1 VRIGA
6 IAKYYGQSAF
16 MSRAV
21 YPVAQAPTCVHTMA
35 AGVDSKHGR
44 PDGHQK
50 GLHVT
55 TTPTMKRK
63 TPGKMTRRSALKL
76 ATASAVLP
84 LVHIR
89 SGRAAGKLSIAV
101 WDHLVPAGNAVM
113 QRQVDA
119 WAAKNQVEVQADF
132 ITSVGQKNL
141 LTIAAEAQAKTG
153 HDVQAFPTWEVHN
166 NADSLEPMD
175 DVMKRLTDKYGQ
187 VNHVCDYLAKINGH
201 WMAVPTSSGT
211 QYKGPCG
218 RISILKETAGLDVV
232 GMYPAKEGHVAASD
246 KWTWDAH
253 LAAAEACLKAGT
265 PFAIGLGQT
274 SDSVD
279 TAGAL
284 FRAYGA
290 ELVDKDGNNTVKSDK
305 VRAVLEYGQKLVKAL
320 PPDAVSFDD
329 ASNNR
334 ALISGQS
341 ALIWNPPSAWAVAKR
356 DAPKVADDSWSFSG
370 PSGPEGRF
378 LPYLPYFWGVWSFSK
393 NKTAAKELIEALLQ
407 RDTIEARCNE
417 VVGYDVPPFDSML
430 DFKVWQEVGPPTGTV
445 YNYPIRP
452 FHHAVAHIAA
462 LPAPP
467 EIAVQIYNR
476 GTMPTM
482 LAKLKSGQTIDQV
495 IAWASDELE
504 GFAR

>member
-1 VRIGA
+1 V
-6 IAKYYGQSAF
+6 
-16 MSRAV
+16 
-21 YPVAQAPTCVHTMA
+21 TT
-35 AGVDSKHGR
+35 
-44 PDGHQK
+44 PDTTATKQK
-50 GLHVT
+50 GSVS
-55 TTPTMKRK
+55 
-63 TPGKMTRRSALKL
+63 RRGALKL
-76 ATASAVLP
+76 AAASAALP

-89 SGRAAGKLSIAV
+89 TGRAAGKLSIAF
-101 WDHLVPAGNAVM
+101 WDHWVPSGNAVM
-113 QRQVDA
+113 KKQVEA
-119 WAAKNQVEVQADF
+119 WGAKNQVEVQADF
-132 ITSVGQKNL
+132 ITSVGNKNI

-166 NADSLEPMD
+166 NADSLEPID

-187 VNHVCDYLAKINGH
+187 VNEVCNYLAKIKGH

-218 RISILKETAGLDVV
+218 RISILKEAAGLDVQA
-232 GMYPAKEGHVAASD
+232 MYPAKAEHTALSD

-253 LAAAEACLKAGT
+253 LAAAEACHKAGKT
-265 PFAIGLGQT
+265 FAIGLGQT

-279 TAGAL
+279 CIGTL

-290 ELVDKDGNNTVKSDK
+290 ELVDKDGNITVKSDK
-305 VRAVLEYGQKLVKAL
+305 VRQVLEFGQKLVKAL
-320 PPDAVSFDD
+320 PDDAVSFDD

-356 DAPKVADDSWSFSG
+356 DNPQIAADCWSFPAPTG
-370 PSGPEGRF
+370 PAGRYE
-378 LPYLPYFWGVWSFSK
+378 PYLPYFWGVWGFSK

-407 RDTIEARCNE
+407 RDNVEERCNE
-417 VVGYDVPPFDSML
+417 VIGYDVPPFNSML
-430 DFKVWQEVGPPTGTV
+430 DFKIWEEVEPPKGTV
-445 YNYPIRP
+445 YNYPLRP
-452 FHHAVAHIAA
+452 FHKAEATIAA
-462 LPAPP
+462 FPAPP
-467 EIAVQIYNR
+467 EVAVQIYNR

-495 IAWASDELE
+495 MAWANDELE